1 MQDEQQKGAASSS
14 NSNSG
19 SMSSSEDDDEDDED
33 SEMKEERPEG
43 TKQKQSHIEVPL
55 SVIKRFFS
63 KQDPLT
69 AYLSKIT

>member
-1 MQDEQQKGAASSS
+1 
-14 NSNSG
+14 
-19 SMSSSEDDDEDDED
+19 MSSSEDDDEDDED